1 MPFTSA
7 NGYSRH
13 ITLPSTLEGF
23 FGRMKVEMFY
33 GRDWSGVSID
43 AFMDV
48 VDGYMHW
55 YNEGRIK
62 MSLGC
67 RSPLDYRRA
76 MGFAA

>member
-1 MPFTSA
+1 
-7 NGYSRH
+7 
-13 ITLPSTLEGF
+13 
-23 FGRMKVEMFY
+23 MFY